1 MTTLRSTP
9 ITAADMT
16 KLIHVAAAVILD
28 AQGNILLAQR
38 PADKHQG
45 GLWEFPGGKVEPG
58 EPVID
63 ALYRELDE
71 ELGIQ
76 LSQAQPLIRIPH
88 HYPDKSVLL
97 DVYTVSAFTGE
108 PYGREGQPVRW
119 VAPADLDLYPFPAAN
134 TPIVSAALLPDRLA
148 ITGEIAAGLAWPAQQ
163 QRYLTQAAQLIAEHD
178 IALLMLRAPQL
189 SEACY
194 GDLAQAMQQLADEQ
208 GVTLVLNCALEQAE
222 ALSAQGLH
230 LNRHRLAELTHR
242 DQFSG
247 RWLGAS
253 CHNVEELAMAVA
265 KGLDYVTLSPV
276 QPTASHPGEPVLGW
290 AEFETLVAELPIP
303 VFALG
308 GVGDAEL
315 SQARMA
321 GAQGVAGIRQWW
333 PG

>member
-1 MTTLRSTP
+1 
-9 ITAADMT
+9 MT

-45 GLWEFPGGKVEPG
+45 GLWEFPGGKVEAG
-58 EPVID
+58 EPVVD

-76 LSQAQPLIRIPH
+76 LRQAQPLIRIPH

-97 DVYTVSAFTGE
+97 DVYTVTAFAGD

-119 VAPADLDLYPFPAAN
+119 VAPDELDLYPFPAAN
-134 TPIVSAALLPDRLA
+134 TPIVTAALLADRLA
-148 ITGEIAAGLAWPAQQ
+148 ITGAVAAGLAWPDQQ
-163 QRYLTQAAQLIAEHD
+163 QHYLTQVQQMIAEHG
-178 IALLMLRAPQL
+178 LSMLMLRAPEL
-189 SEACY
+189 DETRY
-194 GDLAQAMQQLADEQ
+194 GELAQAMQPLADDQ
-208 GVTLVLNCALEQAE
+208 AVTLVLNCSLAQAE
-222 ALSAQGLH
+222 ALSAQALH
-230 LNRHRLAELTHR
+230 LNRHRLAELSHR

-253 CHNVEELAMAVA
+253 CHNAAELAMAVA

-276 QPTASHPGEPVLGW
+276 LPTASHPAEPVLGW
-290 AEFETLVAELPIP
+290 AEFEALVAELPIP

-308 GVGDAEL
+308 GVGEAQL
-315 SQARMA
+315 SQARAA

-333 PG
+333 KR